1 MSKATKIPEQPAV
14 KQKVD
19 LDPRFICKLT
29 ATLLAICATV
39 ALLLGCVNSLTEPV
53 IRKMQEEKTA
63 AAMAQ
68 VLAADEYVKQEGQ
81 WENVTAMY
89 CAMAGDKQMGYV
101 VEVTTNGFGGAIN
114 LVVGVDMNGTVTGV
128 SVTKDSE
135 TANLG
140 SKVTRSQSVLDRFV
154 GLAGP
159 VSVNSGENRF
169 DGVTGATV
177 SSKAVAAGV
186 NAALAA
192 VAANKG

>member
-1 MSKATKIPEQPAV
+1 MSKETNVSQTAV

-19 LDPRFICKLT
+19 LDPRYIGKLT
-29 ATLLAICATV
+29 GTLLGICAVV
-39 ALLLGCVNSLTEPV
+39 ALLLGIVNSLTEPV

-68 VLAADEYVKQEGQ
+68 VLAADDYRAKTVSH
-81 WENVTAMY
+81 ENVSAMY
-89 CAMAGDKQMGYV
+89 EAISGGEVVGHV

-114 LVVGVDMNGTVTGV
+114 MVVGVDMNGKVTGV
-128 SVTKDSE
+128 SVIKDAE

-140 SKVTRSQSVLDRFV
+140 TKVTRTQSVLDRFI
-154 GLAGP
+154 GLGGTIT
-159 VSVNSGENRF
+159 VNSGENRF

-186 NAALAA
+186 NTALAA
-192 VAANKG
+192 VAANQ

>member
-1 MSKATKIPEQPAV
+1 MSKETNVSQTAV

-19 LDPRFICKLT
+19 LDPRYIGKLT
-29 ATLLAICATV
+29 GTLLGICAVV
-39 ALLLGCVNSLTEPV
+39 ALLLGIVNSLTEPV

-68 VLAADEYVKQEGQ
+68 VLAADDYRAKAVSH
-81 WENVTAMY
+81 ENVSAMY
-89 CAMAGDKQMGYV
+89 EAVSGGEVVGYV

-114 LVVGVDMNGTVTGV
+114 MVVGVDMNGKVTGV
-128 SVTKDSE
+128 SVIKDTE

-140 SKVTRSQSVLDRFV
+140 TKVTRTQSVLDRFI
-154 GLAGP
+154 GLGGTIT
-159 VSVNSGENRF
+159 VNSGENRF

-186 NAALAA
+186 NTALAA
-192 VAANKG
+192 VAANQ

>member
-1 MSKATKIPEQPAV
+1 MSKETNVSQTAV

-19 LDPRFICKLT
+19 LDPRYIGKLT
-29 ATLLAICATV
+29 GTLLGICAVV
-39 ALLLGCVNSLTEPV
+39 ALLLGIVNSLTEPV

-68 VLAADEYVKQEGQ
+68 VLAADDYRAKTVSH
-81 WENVTAMY
+81 ENVSAMY
-89 CAMAGDKQMGYV
+89 EAVSGGEVVGHV

-114 LVVGVDMNGTVTGV
+114 MVVGVDMNGKVTGV
-128 SVTKDSE
+128 SVIKDTE

-140 SKVTRSQSVLDRFV
+140 TKVTRTQSVLDRFI
-154 GLAGP
+154 GLGGTIT
-159 VSVNSGENRF
+159 VNSGENRF

-186 NAALAA
+186 NTALAA
-192 VAANKG
+192 VAANK

>member
-1 MSKATKIPEQPAV
+1 MSKETNVSQTAV

-19 LDPRFICKLT
+19 LDPRYIGKLT
-29 ATLLAICATV
+29 GTLLGICAVV
-39 ALLLGCVNSLTEPV
+39 ALLLGIVNSLTEPV

-68 VLAADEYVKQEGQ
+68 VLAADDYRAKTVSH
-81 WENVTAMY
+81 ENVSAMY
-89 CAMAGDKQMGYV
+89 EAVSGGEVVGHV

-114 LVVGVDMNGTVTGV
+114 MVVGVDMNGKVTGV
-128 SVTKDSE
+128 SVIKDTE

-140 SKVTRSQSVLDRFV
+140 TKVTRNQSVLDRFI
-154 GLAGP
+154 GLGGTIT
-159 VSVNSGENRF
+159 VNSGENRF

-186 NAALAA
+186 NTALAA
-192 VAANKG
+192 VAANQ

>member
-1 MSKATKIPEQPAV
+1 MSKETNVSQTAV

-19 LDPRFICKLT
+19 LDPRYIGKLT
-29 ATLLAICATV
+29 GTLLGICAVV
-39 ALLLGCVNSLTEPV
+39 ALLLGIVNSLTEPV

-68 VLAADEYVKQEGQ
+68 VLAADDYRAKTVSH
-81 WENVTAMY
+81 ENVSAMY
-89 CAMAGDKQMGYV
+89 EAVSGGEVVGHV

-114 LVVGVDMNGTVTGV
+114 MVVGVDMNGKVTGV
-128 SVTKDSE
+128 SVIKDTE

-140 SKVTRSQSVLDRFV
+140 TKVTRTQSVLDRFI
-154 GLAGP
+154 GLGGTIT
-159 VSVNSGENRF
+159 VNSGENRF

-186 NAALAA
+186 NTALAA
-192 VAANKG
+192 VAANQ